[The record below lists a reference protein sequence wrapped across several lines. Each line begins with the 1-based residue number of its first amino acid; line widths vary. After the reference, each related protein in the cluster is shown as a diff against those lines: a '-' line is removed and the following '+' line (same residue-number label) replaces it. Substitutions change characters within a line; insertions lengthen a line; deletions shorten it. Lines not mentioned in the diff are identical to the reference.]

1 MLPSESGPG
10 FVVRLHETAGAGGT
24 AVIRLAAAARS
35 VTLVDFREQELA
47 AATAVAETAY
57 AIPYG
62 PCQVVSVLVRR

>member
-1 MLPSESGPG
+1 M
-10 FVVRLHETAGAGGT
+10 
-24 AVIRLAAAARS
+24 RLAAAARA

-47 AATAVAETAY
+47 AAAAVAETAY